1 MDTPTSD
8 RPAQHGR
15 IILGMFLMAAGL
27 LMLIERL
34 GVADV
39 RLTSNMWPL
48 FPLTLGLFRLIDPPL
63 DHDGRQRS
71 RRSGVWLAGIG
82 GWGLIN
88 EFHLQGFD
96 YQHSWPLVI
105 VAAGIM
111 MVWNAADRATSP
123 QIERQRR

>member
-1 MDTPTSD
+1 METPTSD
-8 RPAQHGR
+8 RPAHHGR

-39 RLTSNMWPL
+39 RVTSHMWPL

-63 DHDGRQRS
+63 VHYGRQRS
-71 RRSGVWLAGIG
+71 RRSGVWLTCIG
-82 GWGLIN
+82 GWGLVN

-96 YQHSWPLVI
+96 YQNSWPLVI
-105 VAAGIM
+105 VVAGIM
-111 MVWNAADRATSP
+111 MVWNAADHATSP
-123 QIERQRR
+123 QIERQR